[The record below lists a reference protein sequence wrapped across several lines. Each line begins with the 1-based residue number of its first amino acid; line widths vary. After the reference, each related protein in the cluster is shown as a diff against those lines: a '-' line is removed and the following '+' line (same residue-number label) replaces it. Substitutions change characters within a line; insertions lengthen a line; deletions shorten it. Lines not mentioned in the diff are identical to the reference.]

1 MSDDLAGNAVYVSGD
16 NGNEFLEVSEIWIF
30 TFNYGV
36 TFNDTEWL
44 INIATVISTNELDV
58 TVGDE
63 GSWTMHTRV
72 PDTSATGRL
81 IQTLGA
87 ISLSGSMFTNK
98 KQEPVLLTYFPSNGA
113 QGGVV
118 NPP

>member
-58 TVGDE
+58 TVGGE

-87 ISLSGSMFTNK
+87 ISQVGQCSLTRNRNQSSLSTSPAT
-98 KQEPVLLTYFPSNGA
+98 VLKS
-113 QGGVV
+113 QI
-118 NPP
+118 